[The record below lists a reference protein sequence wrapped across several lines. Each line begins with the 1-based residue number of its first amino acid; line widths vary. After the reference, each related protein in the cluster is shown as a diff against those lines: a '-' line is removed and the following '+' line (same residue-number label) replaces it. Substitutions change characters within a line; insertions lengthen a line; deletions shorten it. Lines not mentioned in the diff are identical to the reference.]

1 MSRPTLIIAA
11 LAIAI
16 VPAGC
21 SAEPEMAGR
30 SASSQTERLDGL
42 YTATIPRLPGVP
54 GGVWAMRIDV
64 RGRQVRLTP
73 PQGGE
78 ITLRITGLGASR
90 LRLAPDTACESRAG
104 RRVSSGFTWTRTEP
118 FLRLRAVHAPCRSDA
133 AALTIAPWRAAWPE
147 PPFSDL

>member
-1 MSRPTLIIAA
+1 MLIIAMLA
-11 LAIAI
+11 LAV

-21 SAEPEMAGR
+21 SAEPQSTAR
-30 SASSQTERLDGL
+30 SASPQTERLDGL
-42 YTATIPRLPGVP
+42 YTATIPRLRGVP

-104 RRVSSGFTWTRTEP
+104 RRVSSRFTWTRTEP
-118 FLRLRAVHAPCRSDA
+118 FLRLRTVHAPCRTDA
-133 AALTIAPWRAAWPE
+133 TALTIAPWRAVWPV
-147 PPFSDL
+147 PQFSDS